1 MNILGFSCY
10 YHDSAA
16 ALLRDG
22 KIVAAAEEERF
33 TRKKHDNSFP
43 INSIRYCLDHA
54 KITPE
59 EIDYV
64 VFYEKPLRKFE
75 RILQSTVETF
85 PKSFFQ
91 FYRAIPIWTSERL
104 NLRKLLKKKLGYRGK
119 VLFLEHHTSH
129 AASCFFASPFKE
141 ALILTVDGV
150 GEFTT
155 TRISVGKQNK
165 IVPIKEIQFPHSLGL
180 LYSTFTAFLGFK
192 VNNGEYKV
200 MGLSPYGKPRYYE
213 RIRKLIEI
221 KDDGSFALNLKYFSY
236 TYSNKMFNKNFIKL
250 FGNPRKPNT
259 EITRYHKDIAAS
271 VQRVLEEVLFK
282 ILSHAKEITRQNN
295 LCMAGGVALNSVCNG
310 KIVESN
316 MFKRIFVQPASTD
329 AGSAIGAAL
338 YTYNQYLK
346 KKRVYV
352 MDNVYLG
359 PRFSDEELLSILEKY
374 SRSIVF
380 KKLDRRSLIRKT
392 AELLNENKII
402 GWFQG
407 RMEFGPR
414 ALGNRSILANPRN
427 KNMKDIINKKVKHR
441 EAFRPFAPSVLE
453 EEADKWFELPKNIKR
468 SPFMLFVFKVKKEKQ
483 GLIPAVTHVDGTSRI
498 QTVSRKQ
505 NPLFYDLIKSFYK
518 LTGVPMLL
526 NTSFNVRGEPIVMSP
541 EHAVKDFLRTGI
553 DYLVINNYLIEEVD

>member
-16 ALLRDG
+16 ALLRNG

-33 TRKKHDNSFP
+33 TRRKHDNSFP

-59 EIDYV
+59 EIDYF

-104 NLRKLLKKKLGYRGK
+104 NLRKLLKKKLGYKGK

-165 IVPIKEIQFPHSLGL
+165 IVPLKEIQFPHSLGL
-180 LYSTFTAFLGFK
+180 FYSTFTAFLGFK

-221 KDDGSFALNLKYFSY
+221 KNDGSFALHLKYFSY

-310 KIVESN
+310 KIAGSD

-392 AELLNENKII
+392 AELLSKNKII